1 MNYRHLHQQLAR
13 LRAMISISLFAILSA
28 CSSTPVAQRQ
38 QYDFGPWLA
47 ETPATPLPGRL
58 QFSLTEIAVPAA
70 LESNAM
76 LYRLQYDN
84 VQQLKAYSQH
94 RWSMPPAQLLA
105 QRLKTRMANQ
115 GSDVMLS
122 TEAASP
128 FPVLRIELE
137 EFSQIFSS
145 PNQSHAQISLRASLV
160 KGRQLLAQKSFQ
172 QKVNAASADAPGGAK
187 AMQEAADA
195 SIDALQTWIKS
206 LPLN

>member
-1 MNYRHLHQQLAR
+1 MNHRYLYQQLAR
-13 LRAMISISLFAILSA
+13 LGAMLGLFAILSA
-28 CSSTPVAQRQ
+28 CSTTPVAQRQ

-47 ETPATPLPGRL
+47 ESPATPVAGKL
-58 QFSLTEIAVPAA
+58 QFSLAEITVPAA

-105 QRLKTRMANQ
+105 QRLKTRLTSQ
-115 GSDVMLS
+115 GNDVMVS

-145 PNQSHAQISLRASLV
+145 TSQSHAQISLRASLV

-172 QKVNAASADAPGGAK
+172 QKVTAASADAPGGAK